1 MITVYINNEND
12 EENHDDDNDK
22 DQNDLAEVWLICF
35 FGSWKRWWFFFLSFL
50 LTEANLIRTV
60 RDHPVLYLLC
70 IQFLL
75 LWLGSLFVFHHWQAK
90 IYIIWWSGWNQ
101 QPGSWRHK
109 EKRRKFYVFFQKKK
123 KKSYIIT

>member
-22 DQNDLAEVWLICF
+22 DQDDLAEGEAHLFLWLLRTMMIF
-35 FGSWKRWWFFFLSFL
+35 FSFL

-75 LWLGSLFVFHHWQAK
+75 L
-90 IYIIWWSGWNQ
+90 
-101 QPGSWRHK
+101 
-109 EKRRKFYVFFQKKK
+109 
-123 KKSYIIT
+123 